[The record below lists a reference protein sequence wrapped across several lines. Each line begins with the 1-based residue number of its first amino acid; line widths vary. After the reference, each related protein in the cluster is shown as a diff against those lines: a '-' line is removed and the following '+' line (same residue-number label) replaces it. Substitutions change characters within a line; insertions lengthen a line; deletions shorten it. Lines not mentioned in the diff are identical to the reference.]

1 MHETLILKNLKM
13 NINPKDRRNYHHL
26 SVEQKKV
33 LFTAIHKAVDQFDLS
48 YSRMFTEPRAKGYR
62 TKLWYGKGI
71 SIGLLHT
78 IADRIYSELQQS
90 SMAPMVSNV
99 EGYRV
104 NGLSNYSRVT
114 NCPAFYIKFN

>member
-1 MHETLILKNLKM
+1 M

-33 LFTAIHKAVDQFDLS
+33 LFTAIHKAVAQFDIS
-48 YSRMFTEPRAKGYR
+48 YTRMYTEPRAKGYR
-62 TKLWYGKGI
+62 TKLWNCNLSNGFM
-71 SIGLLHT
+71 HT
-78 IADRIYSELQQS
+78 IADRIYEAIQKT
-90 SMAPMVSNV
+90 SMASWVSNV

-104 NGLSNYSRVT
+104 NGLSNYSRQT

>member
-1 MHETLILKNLKM
+1 M

-26 SVEQKKV
+26 SVQQKKV

-62 TKLWYGKGI
+62 TKLWHGAITYGYI
-71 SIGLLHT
+71 HT
-78 IADRIYSELQQS
+78 IADRIYSEIKQT
-90 SMAPMVSNV
+90 SMASWVSNV
-99 EGYRV
+99 EGYKV
-104 NGLSNYSRVT
+104 NDRISNYSRRT

>member
-1 MHETLILKNLKM
+1 M
-13 NINPKDRRNYHHL
+13 NINPKDRRNYHRL

-48 YSRMFTEPRAKGYR
+48 YSRMYTEPRAKGYR

-78 IADRIYSELQQS
+78 IADRIYSELQQT
-90 SMAPMVSNV
+90 SMASWVSNV

-104 NGLSNYSRVT
+104 NGLSNYSRQT

>member
-1 MHETLILKNLKM
+1 M
-13 NINPKDRRNYHHL
+13 NINPKDRRNYHRL

-62 TKLWYGKGI
+62 TKLWYGSRGNI

-78 IADRIYSELQQS
+78 IADRIYSELKQT
-90 SMAPMVSNV
+90 SMAPMVRNV
-99 EGYRV
+99 EGYRTK
-104 NGLSNYSRVT
+104 NHGSGYRYT
-114 NCPAFYIKFN
+114 NNDPAFYIKFN

>member
-1 MHETLILKNLKM
+1 M
-13 NINPKDRRNYHHL
+13 NINPKDRRNYHRL

-62 TKLWYGKGI
+62 TKLWHGRI
-71 SIGLLHT
+71 SDGYIHT
-78 IADRIYSELQQS
+78 IADRIYSEIKQT
-90 SMAPMVSNV
+90 SMASWVSNV
-99 EGYRV
+99 EGYKV
-104 NGLSNYSRVT
+104 NDRYNSSRRT

>member
-1 MHETLILKNLKM
+1 M

-62 TKLWYGKGI
+62 TKLWHGRITDGYI
-71 SIGLLHT
+71 HT
-78 IADRIYSELQQS
+78 IADRIYSEIKQT
-90 SMAPMVSNV
+90 SMAYGFPMW
-99 EGYRV
+99 RD
-104 NGLSNYSRVT
+104 
-114 NCPAFYIKFN
+114 IKLKHHQVIDVHHLVQHFTLNLISKK